1 MDAMQ
6 FVASFSGCIRDFG
19 QTEQVVEI
27 LVDDIKG
34 MTAEMPEFTTRRGDL
49 DGREREVEDKIETD
63 SSAIYSDLRIVF
75 QKWNNKAVKCTR
87 VKASR

>member
-34 MTAEMPEFTTRRGDL
+34 MTAEMPEFTTRRGDQPNKL
-49 DGREREVEDKIETD
+49 WLVKW
-63 SSAIYSDLRIVF
+63 IV
-75 QKWNNKAVKCTR
+75 VVLTL
-87 VKASR
+87 VGV